1 MDERDR
7 RTARIR
13 RAPELITAPLDDG
26 AIIMDIASGDFVE
39 LNRTAARIW
48 ELLDTPNTVSGLC
61 ALVLDRYD
69 VTPELCAAQ
78 IAEWTAEMRERN
90 LILVEQG

>member
-1 MDERDR
+1 MSEIRV
-7 RTARIR
+7 R
-13 RAPELITAPLDDG
+13 RAPDLITAPLDDG
-26 AIIMDIASGDFVE
+26 AMIMDIASGNFLE
-39 LNRTAARIW
+39 LNRTAARVW

-78 IAEWTAEMRERN
+78 IEAWMADMRERK
-90 LILVEQG
+90 LIVVERD